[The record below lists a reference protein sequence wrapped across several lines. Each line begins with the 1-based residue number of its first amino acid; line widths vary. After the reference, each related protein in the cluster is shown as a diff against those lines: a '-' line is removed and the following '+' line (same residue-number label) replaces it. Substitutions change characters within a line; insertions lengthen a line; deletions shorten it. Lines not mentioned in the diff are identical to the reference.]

1 MEIKIFTFFR
11 KYTRIIEY
19 VNEELKDNAK
29 WNSLSDRK
37 KQIMIGILMTIIVT
51 TIILITFLSMI
62 AILFSRSLLIK
73 WLGVA

>member
-1 MEIKIFTFFR
+1 MN
-11 KYTRIIEY
+11 RIIEY